1 MPVQSENSS
10 KVEVNTTHSSPVRKF
25 LLAALC
31 LPFAFSQLLSSQVLS
46 TEKQPINSHQQQSRI
61 ANARPTID
69 CPADVETLIALLLRD
84 LPNYANRVTQRAR
97 LRSRSVEVYSYVLL
111 AGRPEFEPLTLGPGE
126 YTQAAPDSNSED
138 LRQVF
143 ITTLERQYVGN
154 KPVLLQQ
161 YHWLFLIKTDSGW
174 RLAMMF
180 SQIGLYPNER
190 PPTAPRESSPGVIGQ
205 AIQIWLRDCRAGV
218 IARG

>member
-1 MPVQSENSS
+1 MKLAV
-10 KVEVNTTHSSPVRKF
+10 TTHPPSVRKF
-25 LLAALC
+25 LLAAFC
-31 LPFAFSQLLSSQVLS
+31 LPFAFSQVLSSTVLS
-46 TEKQPINSHQQQSRI
+46 TENQLISEIP
-61 ANARPTID
+61 NARRPIE

-84 LPNYANRVTQRAR
+84 LPSYANRVTQRAR
-97 LRSRSVEVYSYVLL
+97 RRSRSVEVYSYVIL

-143 ITTLERQYVGN
+143 LTTLERQYVGN

-161 YHWLFLIKTDSGW
+161 YHWLFLTKTDSGW
-174 RLAMMF
+174 LLAMMF
-180 SQIGLYPNER
+180 SQTGLYPDER
-190 PPTAPRESSPGVIGQ
+190 PPTAPRESSQGVIGQ

-218 IARG
+218 IRPGNW